1 MKSLR
6 DYFLYEDEDKFVPI
20 SYSTTKQDDIQL
32 ADPIF
37 KNGLPGDEVDDNDT
51 ETGGKFDANLRLVSD
66 IHLYSEQSTLFSDR
80 KRKIVKVF
88 KNILKD
94 SEYVATRIQ
103 KTKIFEYYINH
114 LITYYKKNINQ
125 DINVNLAT
133 KDELSRQIAADFVMI
148 LRNRE
153 IFPVDTTV

>member
-1 MKSLR
+1 MKSLK

-37 KNGLPGDEVDDNDT
+37 KKGYCDDEEETDV

-66 IHLYSEQSTLFSDR
+66 IHLYSEESPLFNER
-80 KRKIVKVF
+80 KRKIVEVF
-88 KNILKD
+88 KKILKD

-103 KTKIFEYYINH
+103 KTKIFDYYVNH

-125 DINVNLAT
+125 DVNLNLAT
-133 KDELSRQIAADFVMI
+133 KDELSRQLAADFVMI
-148 LRNRE
+148 LRDRE
-153 IFPVDTTV
+153 IFPTDTTKV